1 MSFRFHFAALM
12 ITACFTGVL
21 LASHPAPAGGLVNP
35 FDRSAVKLDEADWD
49 LLKESVRTVLEKQ
62 EIGATADW
70 ASATSG
76 KAGRATLLKT
86 FTRDGMVCG
95 LVEHEF
101 TKGDGQSYQL
111 PFCKTADGRWKVA
124 F

>member
-1 MSFRFHFAALM
+1 MLFRFRFAALTIM
-12 ITACFTGVL
+12 VCMAGVL

-35 FDRSAVKLDEADWD
+35 FDRSAAKLDEADWD
-49 LLKESVRTVLEKQ
+49 LLKGAVRTVLEKQ
-62 EIGATADW
+62 EVGATADW
-70 ASATSG
+70 SSATSG

-95 LVEHEF
+95 QVQHEF

-111 PFCKTADGRWKVA
+111 PFCKTADGSWKVA